1 MVADT
6 QIPPDAVIDIPLHR
20 RPRRELELS
29 WFDRLTSVPALLV
42 ALVAVSL
49 LAAGPV
55 QEVDRFLAQRWL
67 VQLDPSSLAFAQNV
81 LDRIAGQ
88 AVCLPVLA
96 VVAIVLARRR
106 RSWRPVVIALLAEA
120 GFLGGVG
127 TLKVLLGRGASST
140 GDPRFFEAG
149 LLEMG
154 TLGISFPSGHAAEA
168 VLIYGT
174 AVHLIAHYSSASRHA
189 VRNLRWIVVLICV
202 NSVTVSFLLGWH
214 WVTDLIGGLLAG
226 GLLLRLLVQWDRR
239 TASGA
244 LRSSPESVTVD
255 ARVDRP
261 HPSPQDAT
269 GSQGAVD
276 AGGRLR
282 SGDQACRCDGAAAGA
297 ASAVLAA
304 QPAGVRVIDRGERPE
319 RLLP

>member
-6 QIPPDAVIDIPLHR
+6 QISTDAIIDTPLDR
-20 RPRRELELS
+20 RPLRELDLS
-29 WFDRLTSVPALLV
+29 WFDRVTSVPALLL

-49 LAAGPV
+49 LAVGPL
-55 QEVDRFLAQRWL
+55 QEVDRLLARRWL
-67 VQLDPSSLAFAQNV
+67 VQIDPSSLAFAQNV

-96 VVAIVLARRR
+96 IVAIVLARRR

-168 VLIYGT
+168 VLIYGA
-174 AVHLIAHYSSASRHA
+174 AVHLISHYSSASRGL
-189 VRNLRWIVVLICV
+189 VRNLRRIVVLLCV
-202 NSVTVSFLLGWH
+202 NSVSVSFLLGWH
-214 WVTDLIGGLLAG
+214 WMTDLIGGLLAG
-226 GLLLRLLVQWDRR
+226 GLLLRLLVEADR
-239 TASGA
+239 
-244 LRSSPESVTVD
+244 
-255 ARVDRP
+255 
-261 HPSPQDAT
+261 
-269 GSQGAVD
+269 
-276 AGGRLR
+276 R
-282 SGDQACRCDGAAAGA
+282 SGDATAARRTSPGAHTELPADRRVIREHVQQQGGQIAAGDRP
-297 ASAVLAA
+297 A
-304 QPAGVRVIDRGERPE
+304 QGS
-319 RLLP
+319 LL